1 MAEKYLD
8 VEIRVRYFETDRMGR
23 VHHTHYLTYFEVGRS
38 ALCRETGMPYS
49 EIEKVGYYLVVS
61 EAHVRYRSS
70 VSYDELVKV
79 RTRLVSANRRKF
91 IFGYQL
97 LDESGTKVLAE
108 GETHHVVTNVEGKPQ
123 ALPEDLLDY
132 YSPFLSTEESMQS

>member
-1 MAEKYLD
+1 MTEKYLD

-38 ALCRETGMPYS
+38 AFCRHTGMPYND
-49 EIEKVGYYLVVS
+49 IERAGYYLVVS

-70 VSYDELVKV
+70 VSYDEMVKV
-79 RTRLVSANRRKF
+79 RTNLLMANKRKF

-97 LDESGTKVLAE
+97 LDGAEKRILAD
-108 GETHHVVTNVEGKPQ
+108 GETHHIVTDLEGKPRI
-123 ALPEDLLDY
+123 LPDELLSY
-132 YSPFLSTEESMQS
+132 YKPFLP